1 VIVEPK
7 TNRKSMG
14 DGIKKPTQEEEEN
27 KKVARRSIVAMVD
40 IPEGVTITK
49 EMLDIKRLGIG
60 IESKYLD
67 MVIGKRT
74 KEDINSGELITFAK
88 LL

>member
-1 VIVEPK
+1 MIVEPK

>member
-1 VIVEPK
+1 MIVEPK

-27 KKVARRSIVAMVD
+27 KKVAWRSIVAKVD
-40 IPEGVTITK
+40 ITKGATITN
-49 EMLDIKRLGIG
+49 EILDVKRLGIG